1 MRIVIDAMCADYGG
15 IATYAQHLLEHW
27 PTAAL
32 GDELHVVC
40 ARGSRLETFGH
51 VRHEVPV
58 RRPASVSRPLA
69 QSLALPRV
77 VREVGADAVLATA
90 TTTTAVATGA
100 PLAVVVHDL
109 RHELLPHQ
117 FSRARRTLKDVSFA
131 RSYRLAAGFVVIS
144 ARTLGDFERLHPRAA
159 RKPSVVVHH
168 GADHVLAWPP
178 RHRAATR
185 AVAFAHHSNKRPD
198 LVLEGWAAGR
208 DAGLAL
214 PPLTVLGAS
223 GPLRHELADLVARRG
238 LGDRVEIAGYL
249 PTAAFQ
255 EAMAA
260 ARLVVFP
267 SELEG
272 FGLPVVES
280 MLLGVPVVV
289 SPEPALLE
297 VAGGHAQVMADWSPG
312 ALAEAAARACAQPA
326 GATAAARDHAAAFR
340 WERTARRTR
349 SFLAELRISR

>member
-1 MRIVIDAMCADYGG
+1 MRIVVDAMCADYGG
-15 IATYAQHLLEHW
+15 IATYTQHLLEHW
-27 PTAAL
+27 PTADL

-51 VRHEVPV
+51 ARHEVQV
-58 RRPASVSRPLA
+58 RRPAAVSRPLS
-69 QSLALPRV
+69 QSLALPRL

-90 TTTTAVATGA
+90 TTTTVRSTGA

-117 FSRARRTLKDVSFA
+117 FSRARRTLKDVSFG
-131 RSYRLAAGFVVIS
+131 RSYQLAAGFVVIS
-144 ARTLGDFERLHPRAA
+144 ARTLGDFERLHPSAA
-159 RKPSVVVHH
+159 RKPHAVVHH

-178 RHRAATR
+178 RQREATR
-185 AVAFAHHSNKRPD
+185 AIAFAHHSNKRPD
-198 LVLEGWAAGR
+198 LVLEAWAVGR
-208 DAGLAL
+208 DTGLAL
-214 PPLTVLGAS
+214 PPLTILGAS
-223 GPLRHELADLVARRG
+223 GDLQHDLTSLVAR
-238 LGDRVEIAGYL
+238 LDLADRVEVAGYL
-249 PTAAFQ
+249 STAAFQ

-312 ALAEAAARACAQPA
+312 ALAAAAARACTQPA
-326 GATAAARDHAAAFR
+326 EVTAAARDHAAAFR

-349 SFLAELRISR
+349 SFLAELVLSQ